1 LLVMV
6 KKQVLR
12 PCRGMRDF
20 YPDQMVI
27 RQWLFEK
34 MRVAAR
40 LFGYQEYDG
49 PALEPLALYAAK
61 SGEELVKKQT
71 FILQDRSGQRLAL
84 RPELTPTL
92 ARMVAQKQGQLNMP
106 LRWSSIGPRWRYER
120 PQKGRTREFYQWD
133 VDLIGVDS
141 SEADAEVIAIAVELL
156 RSVGF
161 SAEQVVVKVNN
172 RRFLEQKLNFIEVP
186 KSKIQVIFS
195 AIDKKDKMSDKDW
208 KEYLKEI
215 GLNELQIEDLRGIL
229 KDNDFSGESDELT
242 NLFSTL
248 KDLGVADYVEF
259 DPTVVRG
266 LDYYT
271 GTVFEARD
279 RGGEFRAILGGGRYD
294 NLVEVVG
301 GQKVTG
307 VGFACGDVVI
317 EEVLRKFNLWP
328 NLSPTPTKV
337 LVTVLDDSC
346 YRASLQ
352 FASRLRKS
360 QIATELYLAPSK
372 LNKQLKY
379 ADKKGITWVVILGP
393 KEIANKAVTLKSL
406 KTGQQETI
414 PQNKAI
420 KKLARLSC
428 GKISL

>member
-1 LLVMV
+1 MILV
-6 KKQVLR
+6 R

-34 MRVAAR
+34 MREAAR

-71 FILQDRSGQRLAL
+71 FILKDRSGQKLAL

-106 LRWSSIGPRWRYER
+106 LRWFSIGPRWRYER

-133 VDLIGVDS
+133 VDLIGIDS

-156 RSVGF
+156 RSIGF

-186 KSKIQVIFS
+186 KSKIQIVFS
-195 AIDKKDKMSDKDW
+195 AIDKKDKMSDKNW

-215 GLNELQIEDLRGIL
+215 GLNKLQIEDLQGIL

-242 NLFSTL
+242 TLFSTL

-266 LDYYT
+266 LEYYT

-279 RGGEFRAILGGGRYD
+279 RGEEFRAILGGGRYD

-301 GQKVTG
+301 GREVTG
-307 VGFACGDVVI
+307 VGFACGDVVM
-317 EEVLRKFNLWP
+317 EEVLKKFDLWP
-328 NLSPTPTKV
+328 SLNPTPTSV
-337 LVTVLDDSC
+337 LVTALDDSC

-352 FASRLRKS
+352 FTSRLRKNQVS
-360 QIATELYLAPSK
+360 TELYLVPVK
-372 LNKQLKY
+372 LNKQFKY
-379 ADKKGITWVVILGP
+379 ADKRGIDWVVVLGP
-393 KEIANKAVTLKSL
+393 KEIANKSVTLKSL

-414 PQNKAI
+414 SQNQAI
-420 KKLARLSC
+420 KKLTRLSC

>member
-1 LLVMV
+1 MISASE
-6 KKQVLR
+6 LR

-20 YPDQMVI
+20 YPRQMVGRI
-27 RQWLFEK
+27 WLFEK
-34 MRVAAR
+34 MRAAAR

-71 FILQDRSGQRLAL
+71 FILKDRSGQKLAL

-106 LRWSSIGPRWRYER
+106 LRWFSIGPRWRYER

-141 SEADAEVIAIAVELL
+141 IEADAEIIAIAVELL
-156 RSVGF
+156 RSVGL
-161 SAEQVVVKVNN
+161 SAKQVVIKVNS

-186 KSKIQVIFS
+186 KSKVQVVFS
-195 AIDKKDKMSDKDW
+195 AIDKKDKMNDKDW

-215 GLNELQIEDLRGIL
+215 GLNKLQIEDLQGIL

-279 RGGEFRAILGGGRYD
+279 REDKFRAILGGGRYD

-301 GQKVTG
+301 GQKVAG

-317 EEVLRKFNLWP
+317 KELLKNFSLWP
-328 NLSPTPTKV
+328 NLNPTPTKV
-337 LVTVLDDSC
+337 LVTVFEESL
-346 YRASLQ
+346 YRGSLK
-352 FASRLRKS
+352 FVSRLRKAG
-360 QIATELYLAPSK
+360 IAAEIYLAPTK

-379 ADKKGITWVVILGP
+379 ADKRGIGWVVILGP
-393 KEIANKAVTLKSL
+393 EEIANKAVALKNL

-414 PQNKAI
+414 SQNQAI